1 MKDTSIIISLCIERK
16 KGKVISVLSSSD
28 GIQTFTVSAW
38 GWERWLGNG
47 TCVLICFSRNWTTK
61 YRYKKTHVLRS
72 TGKDTNGYTQNKK
85 RIWEKL
91 PLDPREVNCL
101 CCPPSLLFRQAA
113 STPLG
118 FKLIFMSLVSSP
130 FLHIC
135 SKSYYEA
142 FVIWIML
149 VNWKVF
155 FQQKLDT
162 KVIRTI
168 FFLYN
173 SIISDIAYRKT
184 WLDWWNR
191 MAININ
197 IQK

>member
-1 MKDTSIIISLCIERK
+1 MMCYLCM
-16 KGKVISVLSSSD
+16 SSFD
-28 GIQTFTVSAW
+28 GFTVSVW
-38 GWERWLGNG
+38 GWEKWRLGND

-61 YRYKKTHVLRS
+61 YRYKETNRLRS
-72 TGKDTNGYTQNKK
+72 TGKDTKGYTQNKK
-85 RIWEKL
+85 HIWEKL

-101 CCPPSLLFRQAA
+101 RCPPSLSFRQAA

-142 FVIWIML
+142 FVMWIML

-155 FQQKLDT
+155 LQQKLDT
-162 KVIRTI
+162 EVICTI
-168 FFLYN
+168 FVLN
-173 SIISDIAYRKT
+173 LSVVSDVAYRKT
-184 WLDWWNR
+184 WFRLVKPDEPE
-191 MAININ
+191 I
-197 IQK
+197 